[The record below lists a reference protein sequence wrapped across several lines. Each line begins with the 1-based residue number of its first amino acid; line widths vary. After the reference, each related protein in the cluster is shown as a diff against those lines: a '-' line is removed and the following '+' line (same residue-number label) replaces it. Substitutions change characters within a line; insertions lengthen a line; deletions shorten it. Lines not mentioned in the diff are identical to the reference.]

1 MRKNKTKIIQ
11 ILPTLSYGDGVSNDT
26 LAIDSILK
34 KNGFPTKI
42 YAENIDKRISKEV
55 VQHIS
60 RLPRLKERD
69 VILYHLSTGSKLND
83 MLPQLKGR
91 KIIIYHN
98 ITPEKYFADYHDFSA
113 TLCREG
119 RKSLSKLRST
129 PEYCLAD
136 SPYNREELLEN
147 GYSCKVDV
155 MPIIIPFK
163 DYEVAPSGKVMSK
176 YEKDG
181 YTNIIFTGRIAPN
194 KKQEDI
200 IEVFAYYQKYYN
212 PKSRLFLVGSY
223 HNMEKYL
230 EKLKYYVRQ
239 LDVDNVIFTGHIPF
253 DEILAYYHL
262 ADIFLCMS
270 EHEGFCIPLVEAMY
284 FQIPVIAL
292 AGTGVTGTLGNGG
305 ILLDRK
311 NSLEIAGLID
321 YIQRHPALQ
330 KEMIESGK
338 RQMDNFSTDLMEQR
352 FMNYLNAFLYNRDE

>member
-1 MRKNKTKIIQ
+1 MKKNRSRIIQ

-26 LAIDSILK
+26 LAIDRILK
-34 KNGFPTKI
+34 KNNFRTKI

-55 VQHIS
+55 VQHINC
-60 RLPRLKERD
+60 LPRLKERD
-69 VILYHLSTGSKLND
+69 VIIYHLSTGSKLND
-83 MLPQLKGR
+83 LLPRLNGR

-119 RKSLSKLRST
+119 RKSLSKLCSV

-155 MPIIIPFK
+155 MPIIIPFE
-163 DYEVAPSGKVMSK
+163 DYGKAPSGKIMSR

-200 IEVFAYYQKYYN
+200 IEVFTYYQRFYN

-230 EKLKYYVRQ
+230 KRLKNYARQ
-239 LDVDNVIFTGHIPF
+239 LGVNNVIFTGHIPF

-284 FQIPVIAL
+284 FQIPVIAQS
-292 AGTGVTGTLGNGG
+292 GTGVTGTLGDGG
-305 ILLDRK
+305 ILLKEK
-311 NSLEIAGLID
+311 NPLETAGLID
-321 YIQRHPALQ
+321 YVQGHPEVRQAL
-330 KEMIESGK
+330 IESGK
-338 RQMDNFSTDLMEQR
+338 RRLEDFSTNRMEHL
-352 FMNYLNAFLYNRDE
+352 FMNYLNAFLA

>member
-1 MRKNKTKIIQ
+1 MRKNKGRVIQ

-26 LAIDSILK
+26 LAIDRILR
-34 KNGFPTKI
+34 KNDFRTKI
-42 YAENIDKRISKEV
+42 YAENIDKRVSKEA
-55 VQHIS
+55 VQHIT
-60 RLPRLKERD
+60 RLPRLRERD
-69 VILYHLSTGSKLND
+69 IILYHLSTGSRLND
-83 MLPQLKGR
+83 MLPGLKAR

-98 ITPEKYFADYHDFSA
+98 ITPDKYFADYHDFSA

-119 RKSLSKLRST
+119 RKSLSKLCSV

-136 SPYNREELLEN
+136 SPYNREELLAN
-147 GYSCKVDV
+147 GYSCKIDV
-155 MPIIIPFK
+155 MPIIIPFE
-163 DYEVAPSGKVMSK
+163 DYEKVPSAKVMSR

-200 IEVFAYYQKYYN
+200 IEVFAYYQKFYN

-230 EKLKYYVRQ
+230 RRLQDYAQQ
-239 LDVDNVIFTGHIPF
+239 LGVNHVIFTGHIPF

-284 FQIPVIAL
+284 FQIPIIARS
-292 AGTGVTGTLGNGG
+292 GTGVTGTLGDGG
-305 ILLDRK
+305 ILLEEKRP
-311 NSLEIAGLID
+311 LETAGLIH
-321 YIQRHPALQ
+321 YVLEHPQVRETL
-330 KEMIESGK
+330 IK
-338 RQMDNFSTDLMEQR
+338 RGSRRLEDFAAERMER
-352 FMNYLNAFLYNRDE
+352 LFMNYLNAFMA